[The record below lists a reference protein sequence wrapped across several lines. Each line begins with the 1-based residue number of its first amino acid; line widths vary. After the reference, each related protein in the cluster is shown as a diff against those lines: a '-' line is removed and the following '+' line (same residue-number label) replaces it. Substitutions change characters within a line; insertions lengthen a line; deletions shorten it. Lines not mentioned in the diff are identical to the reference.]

1 MLFRSVNTIQ
11 DKWPDEFLGLLAAGM
26 RIGQFTRF
34 TCFLENHLIGDPTFH
49 FTNNA
54 GLDMDINQAL
64 VAQEGNVTFW
74 KKQLNSPMAD
84 MQAMALRQLS
94 MANYSGLV
102 ELLIEQGVGHAADPV
117 VGAAS
122 ALQARA

>member
-1 MLFRSVNTIQ
+1 
-11 DKWPDEFLGLLAAGM
+11 
-26 RIGQFTRF
+26 
-34 TCFLENHLIGDPTFH
+34 
-49 FTNNA
+49 
-54 GLDMDINQAL
+54 MDINQAL

-102 ELLIEQGVGHAADPV
+102 ELLRKSYHERHISLSVECITPISFELSDRGCRCIATAMNDSYELIRRYAVI
-117 VGAAS
+117 
-122 ALQARA
+122 R